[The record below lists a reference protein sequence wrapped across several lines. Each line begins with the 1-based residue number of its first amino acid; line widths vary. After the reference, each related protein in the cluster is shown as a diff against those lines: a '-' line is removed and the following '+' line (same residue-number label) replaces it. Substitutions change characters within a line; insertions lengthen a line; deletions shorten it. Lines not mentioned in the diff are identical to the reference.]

1 MKFKNY
7 VNSLT
12 GDNRI
17 FSNKEI
23 ADMSVREVFKNKD
36 AIMRQHF
43 QIGIPSEKEL
53 QASDNVVYV
62 QAYTRDDGTEVRAHW
77 RSKPDGIENNNLKE
91 LLKRETENN
100 VAQNNNDTK
109 YIKPVEGKITKANEY
124 RRGCRS

>member
-7 VNSLT
+7 INTYT

-17 FSNKEI
+17 YSLNDITQMPLGDVLKNKEELL
-23 ADMSVREVFKNKD
+23 SQYRVLGVPTE
-36 AIMRQHF
+36 Q
-43 QIGIPSEKEL
+43 EL
-53 QASDNVVYV
+53 QDSDNVVYV

-91 LLKRETENN
+91 LLKRETESN

>member
-7 VNSLT
+7 INTYT

-17 FSNKEI
+17 YSLNDITQMSLGDVLKNKEELL
-23 ADMSVREVFKNKD
+23 SQYRVLGVPTE
-36 AIMRQHF
+36 Q
-43 QIGIPSEKEL
+43 EL
-53 QASDNVVYV
+53 QDSDNVVYV

-91 LLKRETENN
+91 LLKRETESN

>member
-1 MKFKNY
+1 MGFLPQQY
-7 VNSLT
+7 
-12 GDNRI
+12 
-17 FSNKEI
+17 
-23 ADMSVREVFKNKD
+23 
-36 AIMRQHF
+36 H
-43 QIGIPSEKEL
+43 QIGIPSDKEL
-53 QASDNVVYV
+53 QSSDNVVYV

-91 LLKRETENN
+91 LLKRETESN